1 MTSPSSAIV
10 EELRAALMAQRAAAD
25 NALAVLE
32 TCHVPVKQSSG
43 DSILADASDAR
54 ASSLEPV

>member
-1 MTSPSSAIV
+1 
-10 EELRAALMAQRAAAD
+10 MAQRAAAD
-25 NALAVLE
+25 HALAVLE